1 MTCWNVTS
9 VAAIFSGSHHS
20 TLAPESIGVNGERA
34 TMSVFLQLT
43 VAITGA
49 VLIPD
54 HVGLLFTS
62 MCVRE
67 RERER
72 ESVCVCVR
80 ERERE
85 CLCV

>member
-9 VAAIFSGSHHS
+9 IAAILSGSHHS
-20 TLAPESIGVNGERA
+20 TLAPESIGVNGEQA
-34 TMSVFLQLT
+34 TMSVFLQLS

-62 MCVRE
+62 KIE
-67 RERER
+67 Q
-72 ESVCVCVR
+72 
-80 ERERE
+80 
-85 CLCV
+85 

>member
-9 VAAIFSGSHHS
+9 VAAILSGSHHS

-34 TMSVFLQLT
+34 TMSVFLQLM

-54 HVGLLFTS
+54 YVGLLFTIKI
-62 MCVRE
+62 E
-67 RERER
+67 Q
-72 ESVCVCVR
+72 
-80 ERERE
+80 
-85 CLCV
+85 